1 MIDRHELYQA
11 IDRLPDDA
19 MSEVAR
25 FIEYLEFRANQDKGE
40 TAVSSPSTP
49 YTPVALTPKIIADV
63 DFTPEYIAAARKELW
78 ANFAEAEW

>member
-1 MIDRHELYQA
+1 MIDRQELYQA

-40 TAVSSPSTP
+40 TAVFSPPTP
-49 YTPVALTPKIIADV
+49 YKPIPLAPKIIADV

-78 ANFAEAEW
+78 ANFGEAEW